1 MTTLV
6 TLRGGT
12 RDGETTEVDD
22 DVRRL
27 LAASAA
33 PGLVDV
39 YEETEETV
47 QVPGNPTPARV
58 FDFAGEEPADGMNP
72 ELLHHPLT

>member
-1 MTTLV
+1 MTIIAS
-6 TLRGGT
+6 LRGGT

-33 PGLVDV
+33 PGLIDV
-39 YEETEETV
+39 YEATEETV
-47 QVPGNPTPARV
+47 DVPGSGTAVV
-58 FDFAGEEPADGMNP
+58 FDFSGEQAAEGMAP
-72 ELLHHPLT
+72 ELLHHPLL